1 MAVIREMYNG
11 LDAQELFE
19 TELDKAI
26 EAGIDVIVIEPRR
39 LGEETA
45 RWIGFGSC
53 LSQTAF
59 VAGTGSILTSFLCRH
74 KPLVY
79 CPLSGLSLFCAAFY
93 NFSWKSD
100 PCSKY
105 RTCTDEERR
114 NPFVQNVA
122 PSIPSPPVIL
132 IKRSDN
138 GSATLIHSAIALLA
152 LAVSAFNLFKWLN
165 YDPLNADL

>member
-26 EAGIDVIVIEPRR
+26 EAGIDVIVIEPRK

-59 VAGTGSILTSFLCRH
+59 VAGSGSIVTSFLYRN
-74 KPLVY
+74 KPHIY
-79 CPLSGLSLFCAAFY
+79 CPLTGLSLFCAGFY
-93 NFSWKSD
+93 NFSWKND

-105 RTCTDEERR
+105 RTCTDEERQR
-114 NPFVQNVA
+114 PNVQNVA
-122 PSIPSPPVIL
+122 PPIPSPPVIL

-138 GSATLIHSAIALLA
+138 GSATIIHSAIALLA
-152 LAVSAFNLFKWLN
+152 LAFSAFNLFKWLN
-165 YDPLNADL
+165 YDPIDANM